1 MWYCKAIKWQLLL
14 HCYQNINQ
22 AISVIKHK
30 VHRPN
35 CLITDIAWLIYKL
48 LTKWR
53 VINVWSVL
61 SWNDKHDNALL
72 CNNFYDYDRL
82 GEYSYLSNCYIH
94 IRVISYLLSN
104 SWAYPSTW
112 LSENFFCLITDF
124 LEVSSIWRSLT
135 SCVKIFVETKFS
147 TNQCP
152 GNLVQMFIWY
162 RQNLSETDLKIPPSI
177 IRACTV

>member
-1 MWYCKAIKWQLLL
+1 MRFAPLKFYNFHFEVAQNRGVLIFWGGLVCKVQFHLQNLAIMHLKLFSNTG
-14 HCYQNINQ
+14 YYPP
-22 AISVIKHK
+22 KYP
-30 VHRPN
+30 PN
-35 CLITDIAWLIYKL
+35 LARGGYTPPKGGIPPAAGYT
-48 LTKWR
+48 
-53 VINVWSVL
+53 
-61 SWNDKHDNALL
+61 
-72 CNNFYDYDRL
+72 
-82 GEYSYLSNCYIH
+82 GYLSNCYIY

-112 LSENFFCLITDF
+112 LNENFFCLITDF

-162 RQNLSETDLKIPPSI
+162 RQNLSKTDLKIPPSI